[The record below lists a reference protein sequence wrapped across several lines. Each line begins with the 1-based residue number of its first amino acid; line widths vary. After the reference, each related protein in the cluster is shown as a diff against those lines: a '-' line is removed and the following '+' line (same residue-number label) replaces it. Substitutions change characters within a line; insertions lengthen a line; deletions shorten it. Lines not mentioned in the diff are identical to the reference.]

1 MNARDAIL
9 DFKKEL
15 RDFGAQQFGTDNMG
29 TAQACLE
36 ALTVLSRV
44 IGKIEDEA
52 LQSAEWPALRRGEG
66 R

>member
-36 ALTVLSRV
+36 P
-44 IGKIEDEA
+44 
-52 LQSAEWPALRRGEG
+52 LQS
-66 R
+66 